1 MELPA
6 SPSLRWKHPGFHRQE
21 LGGLETLMDRELV
34 GLSQGLVWPRW
45 NLPFGFVPGA
55 LRSSH
60 ANRVKH
66 WHGVILGEVQSG
78 LN

>member
-1 MELPA
+1 
-6 SPSLRWKHPGFHRQE
+6 
-21 LGGLETLMDRELV
+21 MDRELV

-66 WHGVILGEVQSG
+66 WHGVILGEVQSR